1 MSYTYVSLALV
12 WIVVFGLVA
21 LSGSGMVAGRWV
33 LLLVGAALV
42 TPALLTNLW
51 SKPRNAGD

>member
-1 MSYTYVSLALV
+1 MTYTYASLALV
-12 WIVVFGLVA
+12 WIIVFGLVA

-42 TPALLTNLW
+42 TPALLMSLW
-51 SKPRNAGD
+51 SKPRSAGD

>member
-1 MSYTYVSLALV
+1 MTYTSASLALV
-12 WIVVFGLVA
+12 WIIVFGLVA

-42 TPALLTNLW
+42 TPALLMNLW
-51 SKPRNAGD
+51 SKPRSAGD